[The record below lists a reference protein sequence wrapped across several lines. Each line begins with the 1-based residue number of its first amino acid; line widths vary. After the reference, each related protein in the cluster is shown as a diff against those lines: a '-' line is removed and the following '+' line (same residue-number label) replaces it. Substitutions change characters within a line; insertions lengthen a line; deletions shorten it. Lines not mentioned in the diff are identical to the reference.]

1 MLNKRISIFTGHFGS
16 GKSEVAVNYA
26 MKLAQNNKK
35 VAIVD
40 LDIVNPFFRT
50 ADVKN
55 QLEDKGITVI
65 TPVYANTNIDV
76 PALSPD
82 INRVFEEKE
91 FKVVF
96 DVGGEDLGARVLSR
110 YNEEIIIDD
119 YEMFCV
125 VNIRRPMTNTPD
137 KIEEMIR
144 SIEYSSR
151 LKISMLI
158 NNTNYLSASTIDL
171 LQSGKEMIK
180 KVSEKI
186 NIPIGITCGLRNIL
200 EGNEKE
206 FDTELL
212 YLDKLIKLPWE

>member
-1 MLNKRISIFTGHFGS
+1 MLKKRISIFTGHFGS

-76 PALSPD
+76 PALPPD

-110 YNEEIIIDD
+110 YKEEIIIDD

-137 KIEEMIR
+137 KIEEMIQ
-144 SIEYSSR
+144 SIEFSSR
-151 LKISMLI
+151 LKVSMLI
-158 NNTNYLSASTIDL
+158 NNTNYLGDSTIEL
-171 LQSGKEMIK
+171 LHSGKEMIK

-186 NIPIGITCGLRNIL
+186 NIPIGITSGLRNIL